1 MLMVCCPCGVLGTTT
16 FQRDSGYQ
24 EHEPRG
30 RALWGEPIGG
40 QPARAGGGT
49 SSGSDFAEPRQTA
62 PGTDPCGPHV
72 QRFLPRRLAPRR
84 GVLAVAGIA
93 QGRCRGHGPGGVHL
107 LGGVERDEP
116 SGGAVRGEISHGAC
130 LLYTSPSPRD

>member
-1 MLMVCCPCGVLGTTT
+1 MLYFPCGVLGTTT

-24 EHEPRG
+24 EHEPWG
-30 RALWGEPIGG
+30 GALWRKPVGG

-49 SSGSDFAEPRQTA
+49 SSGSDPAESRQAA
-62 PGTDPCGPHV
+62 PGTDPGGPHV
-72 QRFLPRRLAPRR
+72 QRFLPRRSASRR

-93 QGRCRGHGPGGVHL
+93 EGRCRGHGTGGVHL

-116 SGGAVRGEISHGAC
+116 VGGAVRGEISHGAVA
-130 LLYTSPSPRD
+130 RRIH